1 MEKEI
6 YCIWLSLIPKL
17 GYRQILDLKNE
28 YKSYENIWKETKKEN
43 LIKFSGIGEK
53 KAEAILSYELKKEA
67 ILEWEEAKKR
77 KIKVLGILEEN
88 YPELLKQIYDPPI
101 CLYALGNISCLKK
114 NSLAIVGSRN
124 ASDYGK
130 KVAYFLAY
138 QLSKKRICI
147 VSGLASGIDSYS
159 HNGAI
164 CAYDEKDEDMGK
176 TIAVV
181 GTGLDQI
188 YPKENRKLQ
197 EKILSFGGVIL
208 SEYRIGTKLNKYHFP
223 ERNRIISGLSLR
235 NNCSRSRR
243 KKWFFNYSRFRI
255 RARKRSFCSS
265 RTDYSSTCKR
275 NK

>member
-1 MEKEI
+1 MLSFCAFLRTIEKRYMEKEI
-6 YCIWLSLIPKL
+6 YYIWLSLISKL
-17 GYRQILDLKNE
+17 SYREILGLKD
-28 YKSYENIWKETKKEN
+28 KYETYEKIWKEEKKEN
-43 LIKFSGIGEK
+43 LMKISGIGEK
-53 KAEAILSYELKKEA
+53 KAEIILSSDLKKEA

-77 KIKVLGILEEN
+77 DIKVLGILEDD

-114 NSLAIVGSRN
+114 PSLAIVGSRR

-130 KVAYFLAY
+130 KVAYFLSY
-138 QLSKKRICI
+138 QLSQRGIGI
-147 VSGLASGIDSYS
+147 VSGLASGIDTYS

-164 CAYDEKDEDMGK
+164 YAYDGKDENVGK

-181 GTGLDQI
+181 GTGLDQV
-188 YPKENRKLQ
+188 YPKENVKLQ
-197 EKILSFGGVIL
+197 EKILEFGGVIL

-243 KKWFFNYSRFRI
+243 KEWIFNYCRLCI
-255 RARKRSFCSS
+255 RTR
-265 RTDYSSTCKR
+265 
-275 NK
+275 